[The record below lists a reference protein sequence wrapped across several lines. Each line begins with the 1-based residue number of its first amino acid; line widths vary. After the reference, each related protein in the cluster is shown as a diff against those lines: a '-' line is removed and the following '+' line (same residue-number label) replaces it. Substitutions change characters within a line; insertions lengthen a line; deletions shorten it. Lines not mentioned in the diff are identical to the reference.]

1 MDNRGTVLIVDD
13 VEINRL
19 ILKEMFDE
27 SYNIIEASGGA
38 EAVSIINNN
47 KNVSAVLLDLL
58 MPDVNGMYLKQ

>member
-27 SYNIIEASGGA
+27 SYNIIETSGH
-38 EAVSIINNN
+38 
-47 KNVSAVLLDLL
+47 
-58 MPDVNGMYLKQ
+58 